1 MSSTTKTQ
9 PSMSEPAQMDAV
21 ALAARKGEVVYF
33 DGRYLLKSDVSVSP
47 DDRGF
52 LLGDGVY
59 EVAAAYDGKFV
70 ALDRHMDRLRTSL
83 REARIDDSVADPLES
98 VFSGLLERNGFAES
112 GKVMVYLQVTRGVAP
127 RSHAF
132 PKKRPIEP
140 RPKLFTRR

>member
-33 DGRYLLKSDVSVSP
+33 DGRYLLKSEVSVSP

-70 ALDRHMDRLRTSL
+70 ALDRQCCS
-83 REARIDDSVADPLES
+83 
-98 VFSGLLERNGFAES
+98 SGPPVRAN
-112 GKVMVYLQVTRGVAP
+112 RP
-127 RSHAF
+127 RW
-132 PKKRPIEP
+132 
-140 RPKLFTRR
+140 RR